1 MTSPAL
7 DAWRSSRLVRLD
19 RMLAAHPD
27 SACSP
32 TDPALAREWSDAL
45 VLRLAAEFQGFC
57 RDLHDNVIVVLI
69 GEIALHSRELSA
81 MLATSLL
88 AGRGLDRRSADP
100 KTIGDDFE
108 RVGSDLWASL
118 AARRPGAVQGWREG
132 LNLLHRA
139 RNGVA
144 HDDADALVAVETAG
158 WPVQLPTVR
167 RWRNL
172 LDEFATAL
180 DHEIVL
186 DISELVGRNPWE

>member
-32 TDPALAREWSDAL
+32 TDPALAREWSEAL

-57 RDLHDNVIVVLI
+57 RDLHDNVITVLLD
-69 GEIALHSRELSA
+69 EITPYNEELSVR
-81 MLATSLL
+81 LANGLIV
-88 AGRGLDRRSADP
+88 GRGLDRRSADP

-108 RVGSDLWASL
+108 RVGPDLWASL
-118 AARRPGAVQGWREG
+118 AARRPDAVPGWREG

-144 HDDADALVAVETAG
+144 HDDRAALALVEAAG
-158 WPVQLPTVR
+158 WPVRLTTVR
-167 RWRNL
+167 RWRSL
-172 LDEFATAL
+172 LDEIATAM
-180 DHEIVL
+180 DHEMIL
-186 DISELVGRNPWE
+186 DTSELMGKNLW